1 MATTGKCEGFQDWW
15 LTLCMAFMIS
25 NMPRLVLGQDA
36 GSNNNRPTS
45 FLENYSS
52 ASDNQHFQVLNN
64 GQRVQLILDE
74 YSAAGFGS
82 KHKYLFGKIGMRM
95 KLVPGNSAGTV
106 TAYYMSSQ
114 TELHD
119 EMDFEFLGNVSG
131 QPYILQTNIFAG
143 IYNVFFFFFSFFHN
157 AGSKNMV
164 EATNLAF
171 LSNFVFW

>member
-1 MATTGKCEGFQDWW
+1 MEPTVKFEGFQGWW
-15 LTLCMAFMIS
+15 VTLCMAFMVS
-25 NMPRLVLGQDA
+25 SMQNLVLGQDA
-36 GSNNNRPTS
+36 GSNNNHPTS

-52 ASDNQHFQVLNN
+52 ASDSQHFQVLNS

-106 TAYYMSSQ
+106 TAYYMSSV
-114 TELHD
+114 TERHD
-119 EMDFEFLGNVSG
+119 EMDFEFLGNVTG

-143 IYNVFFFFFSFFHN
+143 ASVFLFFSFF
-157 AGSKNMV
+157 AGVPPSILV
-164 EATNLAF
+164 VDTNFA
-171 LSNFVFW
+171 